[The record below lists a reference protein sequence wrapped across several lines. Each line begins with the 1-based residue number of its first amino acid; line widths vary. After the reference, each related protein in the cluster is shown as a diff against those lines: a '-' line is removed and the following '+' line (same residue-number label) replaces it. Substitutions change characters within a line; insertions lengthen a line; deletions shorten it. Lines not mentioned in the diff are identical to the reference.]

1 MIFIDTNVAIDLRD
15 SAATAG
21 PRLKTITPSPHMSAV
36 SWIELEGGVHR
47 VSAAAAARRSL
58 LDLMLTEI
66 EVVMLTPAD
75 IRCYGQ
81 LVAKLGF
88 DRRRILDRLI
98 AAQVITNRAMLL
110 TANARDFH
118 EIEGLNLIE
127 W

>member
-1 MIFIDTNVAIDLRD
+1 VIFIDTNVAIELRD

-21 PRLKTITPSPHMSAV
+21 PRLKAITPSPCLSAV

-47 VSAAAAARRSL
+47 VPAAAAARRTL

-81 LVAKLGF
+81 LVARLGF
-88 DRRRILDRLI
+88 DRRLILDRLI
-98 AAQVITNRAMLL
+98 AAQVISNRATLI
-110 TANARDFH
+110 TGNARDFR
-118 EIEGLNLIE
+118 EAEGLSLIE